1 MTTIDCNQMAALAN
15 SKFLRFSLITNLI
28 ITSLTVPILFWAT
41 WRLWSM
47 KYSKLFHTNFKIIIQ
62 LHLFGFGL
70 HCTGRIILHS
80 IDLINYTTR
89 DNPCDM
95 VPNIY
100 RCFILRLM
108 YNAGLWIT
116 NSTAV
121 SLVIERWLATK
132 RSATYEEESVMLGV
146 FLAALQFVIAAIPLS
161 VLYSKIQFDGVVMYY
176 CVTAQASLPYVGQ
189 MSAVVGFVFQ
199 ISARFS
205 FHYLYRRN
213 KVRVAVAYSDEN
225 SRTIHIQHNRESIQ
239 HSTLSNRYQL
249 EQNISSISCLKTF
262 ANISTTFIVLY
273 DGCYIALMYLADS
286 LEPYQYFG
294 ILEINLAF
302 PTYAIIS
309 IMVLSR
315 SMKKIRKRIG
325 ITLVGHLKTSNN
337 YYHDNFKRQI
347 A

>member
-1 MTTIDCNQMAALAN
+1 
-15 SKFLRFSLITNLI
+15 
-28 ITSLTVPILFWAT
+28 
-41 WRLWSM
+41 
-47 KYSKLFHTNFKIIIQ
+47 
-62 LHLFGFGL
+62 
-70 HCTGRIILHS
+70 
-80 IDLINYTTR
+80 
-89 DNPCDM
+89 
-95 VPNIY
+95 
-100 RCFILRLM
+100 M

-205 FHYLYRRN
+205 FHYLYRQN
-213 KVRVAVAYSDEN
+213 K
-225 SRTIHIQHNRESIQ
+225 HNRESIQ

-249 EQNISSISCLKTF
+249 EQNMSSISCLKTF
-262 ANISTTFIVLY
+262 ANISTTFIVIY
-273 DGCYIALMYLADS
+273 NVCYITLMYLAAS

-325 ITLVGHLKTSNN
+325 ITLVGHLNTSNN